1 MGEGVARRATKAVC
15 HTPVTVRYLSE
26 PRSHGARV
34 GPFEVRRSSLRAD
47 LGSAGSVPAVTS
59 TLARLRFAAFLVA
72 LVFVGGSFGYWLLGL
87 SVIDAVYQTVT
98 TVTTVGFRE
107 LGDFG
112 RAEKIFT
119 IVLIVVGVGTVLYT
133 FTLSVQMVVEG
144 QLREIVGRR
153 RMDKHI
159 AQLRDHVVLCGWG
172 RVGRAVAVDLAREGH
187 RVVAVDIDPTR
198 LQDVDIPTVVGDATQ
213 DATLRAAGIERARA
227 LIAALTHDADNSFVT
242 LSGRAL
248 NPDLFIVAR
257 ARQDES
263 IDKLTRSGADRVVN
277 PQELGAA
284 RMASFVAR
292 PHVAE
297 FVDVVMHER
306 SMEFRMQEVEIPE
319 HSPVDGL
326 TLSECDVPRHSGA
339 LVLALRD
346 GGGRFIT
353 NPSPS
358 TVLRAHNIIIAV
370 GTEPDLAR
378 LCQLVQPQ
386 AR

>member
-1 MGEGVARRATKAVC
+1 
-15 HTPVTVRYLSE
+15 
-26 PRSHGARV
+26 
-34 GPFEVRRSSLRAD
+34 
-47 LGSAGSVPAVTS
+47 VTS
-59 TLARLRFAAFLVA
+59 TLARLRLATVMVVLVI
-72 LVFVGGSFGYWLLGL
+72 VGGSFGYWLLGL
-87 SVIDAVYQTVT
+87 SLIDAIYQTVT

-107 LGDFG
+107 LGEFG
-112 RAEKIFT
+112 QAEKVFT
-119 IVLIVVGVGTVLYT
+119 IALIIVGVGTVLYT

-153 RMDKHI
+153 RMDKVI
-159 AQLRDHVVLCGWG
+159 AGMRDHVVLCGWG

-187 RVVAVDIDPTR
+187 KVVAVDADPSR
-198 LQDVDIPTVVGDATQ
+198 LQDVELPTVVGDATQ

-227 LIAALTHDADNSFVT
+227 LVAALADDADNLFVT

-248 NPDLFIVAR
+248 NPNLFIVAR

-297 FVDVVMHER
+297 FIDVVMHER

-326 TLSECDVPRHSGA
+326 RLSECDVPRDSGA

-346 GGGRFIT
+346 SGGRFIT
-353 NPSPS
+353 NPSPA
-358 TVLRAHNIIIAV
+358 TVLQAHHVIIAV
-370 GTEPDLAR
+370 GTETDLQR
-378 LCQLVQPQ
+378 LCKLVQP
-386 AR
+386 ATP